1 MSVIFAMSGDQ
12 NQVVTGRLFWDDG
25 NSVDTVENQQYM
37 LVNFNANDVSYYVK
51 LLLSNRVFM
60 RQNGFY
66 PI

>member
-1 MSVIFAMSGDQ
+1 MSGDQ
-12 NQVVTGRLFWDDG
+12 NQVVAGRFFWDDG

-37 LVNFNANDVSYYVK
+37 LVTFNANDVSYYIK